1 MTFIREGVPNA
12 RLFCRY
18 GALEGHSKPG
28 LAKVFGK
35 ETVQKWRAG
44 LLDRPP
50 EMTNDHLYWHGRE
63 RKYRHLDPSQIPHTE
78 SLQDTIDRVIPLWDS
93 CIAPD
98 LRAGRNVMIV
108 AHCNSLRGIVKH
120 IDEMSTDDIQKM
132 GIPNGIP
139 LVYKFDKNL
148 KPIPHKNSQ
157 PPLRGI
163 WLEKKVHGRAA
174 GIRFPVLFPDR
185 CVFLLFAVCCLTG
198 IVEESTGPRSRI
210 SPRN

>member
-1 MTFIREGVPNA
+1 
-12 RLFCRY
+12 
-18 GALEGHSKPG
+18 
-28 LAKVFGK
+28 
-35 ETVQKWRAG
+35 
-44 LLDRPP
+44 
-50 EMTNDHLYWHGRE
+50 MTNDHLYWHGRE

-163 WLEKKVHGRAA
+163 WLEKKVRTVDS
-174 GIRFPVLFPDR
+174 IVL
-185 CVFLLFAVCCLTG
+185 LAMLVCSSSIHTTHTRLRTTG
-198 IVEESTGPRSRI
+198 ITEESTRSR
-210 SPRN
+210 S

>member
-1 MTFIREGVPNA
+1 MIRWLIDVTLGLTTFVHLI
-12 RLFCRY
+12 LFFCRY

-63 RKYRHLDPSQIPHTE
+63 RKYRHLDPAQIPHTE

-163 WLEKKVHGRAA
+163 WLEKKVRWGALCGCVWVAVGCH
-174 GIRFPVLFPDR
+174 IR
-185 CVFLLFAVCCLTG
+185 C
-198 IVEESTGPRSRI
+198 
-210 SPRN
+210 

>member
-1 MTFIREGVPNA
+1 MF
-12 RLFCRY
+12 FYRY

-35 ETVQKWRAG
+35 GIVQKWRAG

-50 EMTNDHLYWHGRE
+50 DMSDDHIYWHGRE
-63 RKYRHLDPSQIPHTE
+63 RKYRHLQPSQIPDTE
-78 SLQDTIDRVIPLWDS
+78 SLQDTIDRVVPLWDS

-98 LRAGRNVMIV
+98 LKAGRNVMIV

-120 IDEMSTDDIQKM
+120 IDGISTDDIQKM

-148 KPIPHKNSQ
+148 KPLPHKNSQ

-163 WLEKKVHGRAA
+163 WLEKKVLSSYT
-174 GIRFPVLFPDR
+174 FYNDFETFVLSGLMR
-185 CVFLLFAVCCLTG
+185 
-198 IVEESTGPRSRI
+198 IVGTVEKSLRQRSGI
-210 SPRN
+210 SPRNPWL